1 MCFLEEPEILT
12 QRLKLSPLMASDATA
27 MYEYR
32 SDPEV
37 CRYQSFEPGSLGEV
51 ESFIDGLKN
60 NIFDTAGTWFQFAIR
75 HQDRGQLTGDLG
87 VHFCAD
93 HPQQVEIGFT
103 VSPAFQGQGFGTE
116 AVTGILDHLFGSLQ
130 KHRVF
135 ASVDPRN
142 EPCIRL
148 LKRVGLRQEAHFRQ
162 SLWFKGDWADDLVFG
177 ILASE
182 WVSLGR

>member
-1 MCFLEEPEILT
+1 MEGPAILT
-12 QRLKLSPLMASDATA
+12 QRLRLSPLTANDATA

-32 SDPEV
+32 SDPDV
-37 CRYQSFEPGSLGEV
+37 CRYQSFEPGSLGDV
-51 ESFIDGLKN
+51 ENFITGLQD

-75 HQDRGQLTGDLG
+75 LQDSGQLVGDLG

-93 HPQQVEIGFT
+93 DPRQVEIGIT

-142 EPCIRL
+142 LPCLAL

-162 SLWFKGDWADDLVFG
+162 SLWFKGEWVDDLVFG

-182 WVSLGR
+182 WVSLSR

>member
-1 MCFLEEPEILT
+1 MTHRLE
-12 QRLKLSPLMASDATA
+12 LSPLRGSDAPA
-27 MYEYR
+27 MYAYR

-37 CRYQSFEPGSLGEV
+37 CRYQSFEPASLGDV
-51 ESFIDGLKN
+51 ENFISSLQAHD
-60 NIFDTAGTWFQFAIR
+60 FDTSGTWFQFAIR
-75 HQDRGQLTGDLG
+75 HQDRGQLIGDLG

-93 HPQQVEIGFT
+93 HPRQVEIGIT

-162 SLWFKGDWADDLVFG
+162 SLWFKGEWADDLVFG
-177 ILASE
+177 ILASD
-182 WVSLGR
+182 WVSLRR